1 MPHVQ
6 KFHTSL
12 KQKSNPQHEL
22 CCLFQ
27 NRVGNA
33 DCAYLNLA
41 LMQDLS
47 IVCLVLLLV
56 QVELA
61 NGLQGLLCH
70 VSNAVHPHLSH
81 QHTLP

>member
-1 MPHVQ
+1 MLPLQ
-6 KFHTSL
+6 S
-12 KQKSNPQHEL
+12 
-22 CCLFQ
+22 
-27 NRVGNA
+27 RAGIA
-33 DCAYLNLA
+33 GCAYLNLA

-47 IVCLVLLLV
+47 VVCLVLLLV

-70 VSNAVHPHLSH
+70 VSNAIHPHFSH